1 MRAYD
6 LIQKKK
12 EGKALSKEEIGF
24 LVHGFTC
31 GDIPDYQMSAFLMA
45 VCFQGMTDEET
56 TDMTLA
62 MAYSGETADLSSLG
76 ALSADKHSSGGVAD
90 TTTPIVAPLAAA
102 LGVKVAK
109 MSGRGLGHTGGTVDK
124 LEAIPGYQTS
134 MPLAQFM
141 EQTQKLG
148 VCVIGQTQNLAPA
161 DKKLYALRDVTATVD
176 SIPLIAASIMSKKI
190 ASGAQ
195 NIVLDVKVGAGAF
208 MKTKEDAEQLARLMV
223 SIGKLANRNTAAF
236 LTDMDIPLGLAVGN
250 SIEISEAMAVLK
262 NEKQG
267 PLKTLSVALAAQMA
281 SLAFGKKYEDC
292 LIEAEEALSSGK
304 AFSVAKQWIRAQGG
318 DISCL
323 TDESRFKQPKFVCEV
338 KAEKCGFIHA
348 IHAEQI
354 GIAACGLG
362 TGRMKKED
370 TIDPSA
376 GIVLKKTVGDFVSC
390 GGVLAVLYT
399 DKEEQIKEAKRKV
412 LDAFS
417 FADQE
422 PEKRDLIMKVIR

>member
-56 TDMTLA
+56 TDLTLA

-124 LEAIPGYQTS
+124 LESIPGYQTS

-141 EQTQKLG
+141 EQTQMLG

-223 SIGKLANRNTAAF
+223 AIGKLANRNTAAF
-236 LTDMDIPLGLAVGN
+236 LTDMDIPLGRAVGN

-267 PLKTLSVALAAQMA
+267 PTFSSFRFSRRTFKF
-281 SLAFGKKYEDC
+281 SLA
-292 LIEAEEALSSGK
+292 
-304 AFSVAKQWIRAQGG
+304 
-318 DISCL
+318 
-323 TDESRFKQPKFVCEV
+323 SRRRNRVS
-338 KAEKCGFIHA
+338 
-348 IHAEQI
+348 
-354 GIAACGLG
+354 AA
-362 TGRMKKED
+362 
-370 TIDPSA
+370 
-376 GIVLKKTVGDFVSC
+376 V
-390 GGVLAVLYT
+390 
-399 DKEEQIKEAKRKV
+399 
-412 LDAFS
+412 
-417 FADQE
+417 
-422 PEKRDLIMKVIR
+422 

>member
-12 EGKALSKEEIGF
+12 EGKALSKEEICF
-24 LVHGFTC
+24 LVNGYTY

-45 VCFQGMTDEET
+45 VFFQGMTDEET
-56 TDMTLA
+56 TELTLA
-62 MAYSGETADLSSLG
+62 MAQSGEMADLSCLG
-76 ALSADKHSSGGVAD
+76 ELSADKHSSGGVAD

-124 LEAIPGYQTS
+124 LESIPGYQTT

-141 EQTQKLG
+141 EQTQRLG
-148 VCVIGQTQNLAPA
+148 VAVIGQTQNLAPA

-190 ASGAQ
+190 ASGAK

-208 MKTKEDAEQLARLMV
+208 MKTKEDAEQLARQMV
-223 SIGKLANRNTAAF
+223 SIGKLAKRNTAAF
-236 LTDMDIPLGLAVGN
+236 LTDMDVPLGFAVGN
-250 SIEISEAMAVLK
+250 SIEITEAMAVLK
-262 NEKQG
+262 NEKHG

-292 LIEAEEALSSGK
+292 LAEAEAALSSGK
-304 AFSVAKQWIRAQGG
+304 AFSVAKEWIQAQGG
-318 DISCL
+318 DVSCL
-323 TDESRFKQPKFVCEV
+323 TDASRFKQAKFVCEI
-338 KAEKCGFIHA
+338 KAENTGYIHA
-348 IHAEQI
+348 IHAEKI

-362 TGRMKKED
+362 TGRVKKED
-370 TIDPSA
+370 AIDPSA
-376 GIVLKKTVGDFVSC
+376 GILLTKTVGDFVTC
-390 GGVLAVLYT
+390 GEVLAVLYT
-399 DKEEQIKEAKRKV
+399 DKKDQIEEAKRRIS
-412 LDAFS
+412 DAFS
-417 FADQE
+417 FTE
-422 PEKRDLIMKVIR
+422 NKPVERDLIIKVIR